1 VRAGPVGTFHYVR
14 QQTDLHDQH
23 QLIGNMVLVELM

>member
-1 VRAGPVGTFHYVR
+1 VDPGFHYVQ